1 MTVSGDVDVGRVG
14 GALTVRAVSGDVTIG
29 AIDADR
35 LVVSTTSGDIDDPRS
50 VVAVT
55 CECNSVSGDVRV
67 GVARGTRV
75 WIDAASS
82 RVISSPSWA
91 STITSWAPTSPPDAA
106 VVPLHVKTVSGDVSI
121 VRAAEALAT

>member
-1 MTVSGDVDVGRVG
+1 MTVSGDVDVERVG

-29 AIDADR
+29 SIDSE
-35 LVVSTTSGDIDDPRS
+35 LGVSTTSGDIEIR
-50 VVAVT
+50 AVRDGDVRV
-55 CECNSVSGDVRV
+55 NSVSGDVRL

-75 WIDAASS
+75 WIDAASVS
-82 RVISSPSWA
+82 GKLESELGLEDHELGADV
-91 STITSWAPTSPPDAA
+91 DAA